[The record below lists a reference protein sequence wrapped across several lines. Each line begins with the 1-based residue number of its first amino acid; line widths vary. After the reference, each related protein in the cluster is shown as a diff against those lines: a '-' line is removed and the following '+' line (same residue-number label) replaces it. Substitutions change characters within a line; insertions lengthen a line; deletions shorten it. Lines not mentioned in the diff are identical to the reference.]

1 MVLRLRH
8 NSHSPVVARYRSLH
22 DEDLDFEDLLSEL
35 KAPSARF
42 LEATA
47 LFLVEL
53 ARRGEVNL
61 PEETGDVDALRRL
74 GFIADH
80 LAEHPDL
87 VTNVRRRLKTLAD
100 HIYEKVRLLP
110 CSDLGFSKST
120 SEGRI
125 RRLRRDADEIDQR
138 WKVWGQVELRLEF
151 LQ

>member
-1 MVLRLRH
+1 MVLRLRE
-8 NSHSPVVARYRSLH
+8 NSHSPVVARYRSIH

-42 LEATA
+42 LEAVA

-53 ARRGEVNL
+53 AKKGEVNL
-61 PEETGDVDALRRL
+61 PEETADVDALRRL

-80 LAEHPDL
+80 LAEQSEL
-87 VTNVRRRLKTLAD
+87 AIVVCRRLKTLAD
-100 HIYEKVRLLP
+100 HIYEQVQPSLCP
-110 CSDLGFSKST
+110 DLGFSRST
-120 SEGRI
+120 SKGRV
-125 RRLRRDADEIDQR
+125 RRFKRDADEIDQR